1 MKKKFTVTDILLVV
15 ALFLLP
21 VTGCGKQEVPPLE
34 VTPPPTAVP
43 DSSGVIGR
51 EPEVTYFP
59 QGITNITYYT
69 LSEELEVEEVTS
81 PITGN
86 GEMTAQELVAYVT
99 ATMEDV
105 SVTVTV
111 DSVTADGANAVV
123 DFESDSVP
131 VRFANTRLESAIL
144 DALAQSLLDNF
155 SEYAG
160 VIFRAGGQ
168 AYESENRSFELN
180 EIYMGR

>member
-1 MKKKFTVTDILLVV
+1 MKKKFAMTGILLVF

-21 VTGCGKQEVPPLE
+21 VTGCGRQEVPSVG
-34 VTPPPTAVP
+34 VTPPPTVIP
-43 DSSGVIGR
+43 DISGEVSV
-51 EPEVTYFP
+51 EPSVTYFP

-81 PITGN
+81 PVTGN
-86 GEMTAQELVAYVT
+86 GELTEREFVDYVT

-111 DSVTADGANAVV
+111 DDVTADGANVVV
-123 DFESDSVP
+123 DFGSESVP

-155 SEYAG
+155 PEYSG
-160 VIFRAGGQ
+160 VVFRAGGQ
-168 AYESENRSFELN
+168 AYRSENRSFELN